1 MVWSARAFG
10 YKIKRMNRC
19 LTEQGMRKRWLGLL
33 LVVISIVAAD
43 QLSKRWVVENLL
55 LNESR
60 QPIPAMSDYF
70 QITRSYNTG
79 SAFGF
84 LPEAGDIFLVLAVAV
99 VIALFFFY
107 PRIPANAWLTRLAT
121 GLVCGGA
128 LGNALDRIQ
137 YEHVVDFIHY
147 QIPGLVSNVSNVAD
161 HAIVLGVALI
171 FIDSWWQE
179 RQQKQQAAHT
189 PDEMPVTMESE
200 TEEHKTGA

>member
-1 MVWSARAFG
+1 M
-10 YKIKRMNRC
+10 K
-19 LTEQGMRKRWLGLL
+19 KRWLSLL
-33 LVVISIVAAD
+33 LVVITVLAAD
-43 QLSKRWVVENLL
+43 QLSKRWVVDNLL

-60 QPIPAMSDYF
+60 QPIPALNRYF

-84 LPEAGDIFLVLAVAV
+84 MPEAGDIFLVIAVVV

-147 QIPGLVSNVSNVAD
+147 QIPGLVSNVSNLAD

-179 RQQKQQAAHT
+179 RQQKHRAAYI
-189 PDEMPVTMESE
+189 PDETPVTVEAE
-200 TEEHKTGA
+200 REEHKTGA

>member
-1 MVWSARAFG
+1 
-10 YKIKRMNRC
+10 MNRY

-33 LVVISIVAAD
+33 LVVITIVAAD
-43 QLSKRWVVENLL
+43 QLSKRWVVDNLL

-84 LPEAGDIFLVLAVAV
+84 LPEAGDIFLVLAVVV

-179 RQQKQQAAHT
+179 RQQKHQAAHI
-189 PDEMPVTMESE
+189 PDEMPVTMETD